1 MGQETVGHW
10 EELPEL
16 VVNRQYVRCLDRLVR
31 SLPRSRQRSL
41 FRHLLPAAV
50 SIGSG
55 AACFHAALLNG
66 SSPTPTGREVHR
78 QRALGGIRDSREWL
92 GRIRGVKGADEAELL
107 VAGELLDRIEEMLRE
122 ARPRGVS

>member
-16 VVNRQYVRCLDRLVR
+16 VVNRQLVRCLDRLLV
-31 SLPRSRQRSL
+31 SLPPSRQRSL
-41 FRHLLPAAV
+41 FRHLLPATV

-66 SSPTPTGREVHR
+66 SPPTPGERELHR
-78 QRALGGIRDSREWL
+78 QRALDGIRDSREWL
-92 GRIRGVKGADEAELL
+92 GQIRGVKGADPAELL
-107 VAGELLDRIEEMLRE
+107 VAGELLDRIEEMLRD

>member
-16 VVNRQYVRCLDRLVR
+16 IVNRQLVRCLDRLVL
-31 SLPRSRQRSL
+31 SLPRTKQLSMIRE
-41 FRHLLPAAV
+41 LLPAVV

-55 AACFHAALLNG
+55 AACFHAAVLDG
-66 SSPTPTGREVHR
+66 SPPTPVDRELHR
-78 QRALGGIRDSREWL
+78 QRALEGIRTSRDWL
-92 GRIRGVKGADEAELL
+92 GRIRGVKGADVAELL
-107 VAGELLDRIEEMLRE
+107 VAGELLDRIEEMLRD